1 MKKQKT
7 INLVE
12 KQKRLN
18 FKVNEIF
25 FKLCDVLKQ
34 LKFSK
39 NLIYYDYRRKQTI
52 NNFYTTIKNR
62 CVVTNSSRIISSNLK
77 LTKTKLSY
85 SFTNK
90 NFSGFYLAL

>member
-1 MKKQKT
+1 MIKQKPLIT
-7 INLVE
+7 VE
-12 KQKRLN
+12 KQKRLD
-18 FKVNEIF
+18 FKANEIF

-39 NLIYYDYRRKQTI
+39 NLIYYDYKRKQTI
-52 NNFYTTIKNR
+52 NHFYTTIKNR
-62 CVVTNSSRIISSNLK
+62 CVVTNNSRIIYSNLK